1 MLEPR
6 PEPAVPTAVDFATAL
21 EQLTTGRVPTK
32 VEVLALAK
40 TSIDMPLG
48 EVRLLLASDEHL
60 HRVGGERDGL
70 QCPSPPGHGRGTKV
84 VSTQGAAK

>member
-40 TSIDMPLG
+40 TSIDMVADAVTLREG
-48 EVRLLLASDEHL
+48 NQ
-60 HRVGGERDGL
+60 GL
-70 QCPSPPGHGRGTKV
+70 
-84 VSTQGAAK
+84 